1 MKIMNRNTLLSAV
14 TVLAVTACMQEE
26 MTDGTMPSAQ
36 EMRIYA
42 ETVTRTEG
50 DETATGSSAD
60 DAVFLFWDF
69 GDVLSGTL
77 TPNPLHVKEPE
88 HTIDTYKR
96 PYSPYNTGERY
107 PDGNRRVMATGYAP
121 STLTPAKREDETTD
135 YETLTIPES
144 GLCKTDVLTSVEPI
158 VASAALPFD
167 REGGETLQFMHAQS
181 KVTFMGK
188 LAENMGKFIQNV
200 RITLDQSVVATQ
212 MKWDRD
218 KNLYVP
224 QTTEN
229 AKSYTLNQ
237 KSEYQMTPENP
248 IEIDWAYIVPEQTA
262 LNVSITVE
270 RSDNASFTE
279 VQDVTFEAELPF
291 SITRGL
297 TDDWDKDKDPNKLYA
312 NEAYTFTIV
321 FSEEGFELVGN
332 NCPWENGGYMILP
345 IYPLGTNDSE
355 TSN

>member
-1 MKIMNRNTLLSAV
+1 MLLGTV

-50 DETATGSSAD
+50 DKTVTESSAD
-60 DAVFLFWDF
+60 DAVFIFWDF
-69 GDVLSGTL
+69 GDVLSETT

-96 PYSPYNTGERY
+96 PNSPYNTGERY

-121 STLTPAKREDETTD
+121 STLTPAKREDETTN
-135 YETLTIPES
+135 YETLTIPED

-181 KVTFMGK
+181 KVIFQGK
-188 LAENMGKFIQNV
+188 LAENMGKFIQKV
-200 RITLDQSVVATQ
+200 RIELNSSLVATQ
-212 MKWDRD
+212 VVWDRE
-218 KNLYVP
+218 KSLYVP
-224 QTTEN
+224 QSNETKTYIVVQQGDDQLSKVE
-229 AKSYTLNQ
+229 AVDIG
-237 KSEYQMTPENP
+237 E
-248 IEIDWAYIVPEQTA
+248 AYIVPEQTT
-262 LNVSITVE
+262 LPVTITVDKSE
-270 RSDNASFTE
+270 
-279 VQDVTFEAELPF
+279 DVTFTKHEEVTFTATLSFDIQRNEA
-291 SITRGL
+291 
-297 TDDWDKDKDPNKLYA
+297 DDWDKGKGANKLYA

-321 FSEEGFELVGN
+321 FSEEGIELVGN
-332 NCPWENGGYMILP
+332 KCPWENGGYLIVP
-345 IYPLGTNDSE
+345 IYPLGTNGSE

>member
-1 MKIMNRNTLLSAV
+1 MKIMNRNAWIGAV
-14 TVLAVTACMQEE
+14 SVLAVTACTQEE
-26 MTDGTMPSAQ
+26 MADGTMPSAQ

-42 ETVTRTEG
+42 ETAARTEE

-69 GDVLSGTL
+69 GDVLSGT
-77 TPNPLHVKEPE
+77 TNPNPLHVKEPE
-88 HTIDTYKR
+88 HTINTYKR
-96 PYSPYNTGERY
+96 PNSPYNTGERY

-121 STLTPAKREDETTD
+121 STLIPATRSDDTKD
-135 YETLTIPES
+135 YETLTIPED

-188 LAENMGKFIQNV
+188 LAENMGKFIKNV
-200 RITLDQSVVATQ
+200 RIELDPSLVATQ
-212 MKWDRD
+212 VVWDRE
-218 KNLYVP
+218 KSLYVP
-224 QTTEN
+224 Q
-229 AKSYTLNQ
+229 AKEPKAYTVAQQGDGQLS
-237 KSEYQMTPENP
+237 KVEAVKIGE
-248 IEIDWAYIVPEQTA
+248 AYIVPEQTT
-262 LNVSITVE
+262 LSVTITVE
-270 RSDNASFTE
+270 KSEDVEFTE
-279 VQDVTFEAELPF
+279 YEEITFPATLSF
-291 SITRGL
+291 DIKRNA
-297 TDDWDKDKDPNKLYA
+297 DNDWDKGKDENKLYA

-321 FSEEGFELVGN
+321 FSEEGIELVGN
-332 NCPWENGGYMILP
+332 KCPWENGGYLIVP